1 MSHVVIRPA
10 AVTDFASIAR
20 LVSELGYATSPSQM
34 QRRLE
39 AIFDDHD
46 YDTLVACE
54 GEHIVGFVGT
64 RSGPLYEADGKYG
77 QIMALAVAASHHR
90 RGVGQMLMQAAE
102 SKLAERGARELVVTS
117 GNHREMRTVLREL
130 RLHLPRA
137 PVHEGVVWSPE
148 LVDELKAEKPR
159 AVHSS

>member
-1 MSHVVIRPA
+1 VIRPA
-10 AVTDFASIAR
+10 AITDFALIAK
-20 LVSELGYATSPSQM
+20 LVSDLGYPTSPSQM

-39 AIFDDHD
+39 AVRDDPD

-90 RGVGQMLMQAAE
+90 RGVGLMLMQAAE

-117 GNHREMRTVLREL
+117 GHHRSGAHAFYERCGYTFTGRRYRKSLEAAAPDL
-130 RLHLPRA
+130 LHPDLTD
-137 PVHEGVVWSPE
+137 G
-148 LVDELKAEKPR
+148 
-159 AVHSS
+159 